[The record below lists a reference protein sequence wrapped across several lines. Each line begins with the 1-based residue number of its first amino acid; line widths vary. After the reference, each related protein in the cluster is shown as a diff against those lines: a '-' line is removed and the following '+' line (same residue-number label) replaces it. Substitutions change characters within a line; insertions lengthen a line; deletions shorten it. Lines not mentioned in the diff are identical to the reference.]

1 MGNKPNNRNVLAEIR
16 FQGIP
21 PRTGHR
27 DRIVETRLGREEG
40 QGDAETKKGTG
51 RKRRVGIVK

>member
-40 QGDAETKKGTG
+40 QVRHEAQDVMRE
-51 RKRRVGIVK
+51 